1 MLWPLENAL
10 GDELKLDK
18 KETNT
23 MGRRGADIGKS
34 HRQCHMSSSR
44 PGSRGDGTTNTDES
58 DYCDMKPSIMM
69 TREGDRFSQAGEDM
83 ASLISF
89 GSLPSSSGGSADANT
104 CGTLTRDMD
113 PSLRSL
119 FRSNLSDEDILSTLV
134 QWTCGDQAS
143 ARLRSGCLPY
153 LINLLHLHPLHVE
166 SARPTRHIRQV
177 NYFYVF
183 NDK

>member
-1 MLWPLENAL
+1 
-10 GDELKLDK
+10 
-18 KETNT
+18 
-23 MGRRGADIGKS
+23 MGRRGADIGR
-34 HRQCHMSSSR
+34 HHVTSR
-44 PGSRGDGTTNTDES
+44 PVSRVSGGGGTTNTDES

-69 TREGDRFSQAGEDM
+69 TRDGDRFSQAGEDM

-89 GSLPSSSGGSADANT
+89 GSLPSSSGGSADVNT

-134 QWTCGDQAS
+134 QWTCADQAS
-143 ARLRSGCLPY
+143 VRLRSGCLPY
-153 LINLLHLHPLHVE
+153 LINLLHLHPLHTE
-166 SARPTRHIRQV
+166 TARPTRHIRQV